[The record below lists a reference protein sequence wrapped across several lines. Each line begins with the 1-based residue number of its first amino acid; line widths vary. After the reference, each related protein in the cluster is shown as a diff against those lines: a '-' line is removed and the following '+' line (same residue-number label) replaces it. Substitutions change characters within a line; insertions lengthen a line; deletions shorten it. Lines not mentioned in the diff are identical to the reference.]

1 MARTRYRSA
10 LGVTLSVVLLL
21 SACGG
26 GDDEEGDTGT
36 GAGASGSAAA
46 GECETLDD
54 MAIGHPGLPP
64 DFIQMTTPLAI
75 ELGFME
81 DECIN
86 VTELVDFE
94 SGIAA
99 FRAMAAG
106 EYEVG
111 LSGSVSPILA
121 FGEGADARIFAA
133 SGAYVDFQT
142 VATGDID
149 TCEDLEGRVVGTD
162 GPGGLVHAVT
172 EQYLA
177 SCGLDI
183 NTDVELIIGDPETF
197 VPQIAQGAIEATS
210 MHIDER
216 IFAEKELDT
225 DLNILANAWE
235 DVPEFHY
242 ASFAT
247 ATETL
252 EGKRDLFVRMTAAIL
267 RTGRWLNDPA
277 NHDEAVTLMAE
288 VGEVPESVMEESI
301 STFGS
306 RFPDSCE
313 TMIPIASYEFLIDL
327 QVELGNLAEPF
338 PATDLVDTS
347 VCEDAEA
354 LLEEQGY

>member
-1 MARTRYRSA
+1 MARA
-10 LGVTLSVVLLL
+10 GVLRATGFTLSMILLL
-21 SACGG
+21 AACGG
-26 GDDEEGDTGT
+26 GDDDDSAVD
-36 GAGASGSAAA
+36 AGATASSSAAGA
-46 GECETLDD
+46 CETIDE
-54 MAIGHPGLPP
+54 MEIGHPGLPP
-64 DFIQMTTPLAI
+64 DFIQMVTPLSM
-75 ELGFME
+75 ELGYMA
-81 DECIN
+81 DECIE

-106 EYEVG
+106 EFDVG

-121 FGEGADARIFAA
+121 FGEGADAQIFAA
-133 SGAYVDFQT
+133 SGAYLDFQ
-142 VATGDID
+142 VVGAGDID
-149 TCEDLEGRVVGTD
+149 SCEAMEGRIVGTD

-172 EQYLA
+172 EQFLA
-177 SCGLDI
+177 GCGIDI
-183 NTDVELIIGDPETF
+183 NTDVELIVGDPETF

-247 ATETL
+247 ASETL
-252 EGKRDLFVRMTAAIL
+252 TEKRDLFVRMTAAIL
-267 RTGRWLNDPA
+267 RTGKWLNDEA
-277 NHDEAVTLMAE
+277 NHDEAVASMAT
-288 VGEVPESVMEESI
+288 VGEVPEAVMEEAF
-301 STFGS
+301 STYGS
-306 RFPDSCE
+306 RFPDSCD
-313 TMIPIASYEFLIDL
+313 TMLPLDSYEFLIDL
-327 QVELGNLAEPF
+327 QVQLGNLEEAF

-354 LLEEQGY
+354 LLVEQGF

>member
-1 MARTRYRSA
+1 MARVGLRSVMGLA
-10 LGVTLSVVLLL
+10 LSMVFLLA
-21 SACGG
+21 ACG
-26 GDDEEGDTGT
+26 GDDEGGDDG
-36 GAGASGSAAA
+36 GATATTSAAP
-46 GECETLDD
+46 GECETIDE
-54 MAIGHPGLPP
+54 MEIGHPGLPP
-64 DFIQMTTPLAI
+64 DFIQMVTPLSM
-75 ELGFME
+75 ELGYMA
-81 DECIN
+81 DECIE

-106 EYEVG
+106 EFDVG

-121 FGEGADARIFAA
+121 FGEGANAKIFAA
-133 SGAYVDFQT
+133 SGAYLDFQ
-142 VATGDID
+142 VVGTGDID
-149 TCEDLEGRVVGTD
+149 TCEAMEGSIVGTD

-172 EQYLA
+172 EQFLA
-177 SCGLDI
+177 TCGLDI
-183 NTDVELIIGDPETF
+183 NNDVELIIGDPETF

-225 DLNILANAWE
+225 DLNVLANAWE

-247 ATETL
+247 ASETL
-252 EGKRDLFVRMTAAIL
+252 EEKRELFVRMTAAIL
-267 RTGRWLNDPA
+267 RTGRWLNDEA

-288 VGEVPESVMEESI
+288 VGEVPEAVMEEAF
-301 STFGS
+301 TTYGS

-313 TMIPIASYEFLIDL
+313 TMIPLESYEFLIDL
-327 QVELGNLAEPF
+327 QVELGNLEEAF
-338 PATDLVDTS
+338 TATDLVDTS

-354 LLEEQGY
+354 LLDEQGF

>member
-1 MARTRYRSA
+1 MARG
-10 LGVTLSVVLLL
+10 GVRGAMAIAMGSILLL
-21 SACGG
+21 AACSSG
-26 GDDEEGDTGT
+26 GDDDE
-36 GAGASGSAAA
+36 GAGPTPSSSAAA
-46 GECETLDD
+46 GECATIDE
-54 MAIGHPGLPP
+54 MEIGHPGLPP
-64 DFIQMTTPLAI
+64 DFIQMVTPLSM
-75 ELGFME
+75 ELGYMA
-81 DECIN
+81 DECIE

-106 EYEVG
+106 EFDVG

-121 FGEGADARIFAA
+121 FGEGANAKVFAA
-133 SGAYVDFQT
+133 SGAYLDFQV

-149 TCEDLEGRVVGTD
+149 TCEAMEGRVVGTD

-177 SCGLDI
+177 SCGIDI
-183 NTDVELIIGDPETF
+183 NTDVELIVGDPETF

-225 DLNILANAWE
+225 DLNVLANAWE

-247 ATETL
+247 ASETL
-252 EGKRDLFVRMTAAIL
+252 DEKRELFVRMTAAIL
-267 RTGRWLNDPA
+267 RTGKWLNDEA
-277 NHDEAVTLMAE
+277 NHDEAVTVMAR
-288 VGEVPESVMEESI
+288 VGEVPESVMEEAF
-301 STFGS
+301 STYGS

-313 TMIPIASYEFLIDL
+313 TMIPLASYEFLIDL
-327 QVELGNLAEPF
+327 QVQLGNLKEAF

-354 LLEEQGY
+354 LLVEQGF

>member
-1 MARTRYRSA
+1 MSRARFM
-10 LGVTLSVVLLL
+10 SVVGLVVSLTL
-21 SACGG
+21 VAAACGDDD
-26 GDDEEGDTGT
+26 GDGDTG
-36 GAGASGSAAA
+36 AAA
-46 GECETLDD
+46 SATGTAEPGECETIDE
-54 MAIGHPGLPP
+54 MEIGHPGLPP
-64 DFIQMTTPLAI
+64 DFIQMVTPLSM
-75 ELGFME
+75 ELGYMA
-81 DECIN
+81 DECIE

-106 EYEVG
+106 EFDVG

-121 FGEGADARIFAA
+121 YGEGADAKIFAA
-133 SGAYVDFQT
+133 SGAYLDFQT
-142 VATGDID
+142 VGAGDID
-149 TCEDLEGRVVGTD
+149 SCEAMEGAVVGTD

-172 EQYLA
+172 EQFLA

-183 NTDVELIIGDPETF
+183 NNDVELIIGDPETF

-225 DLNILANAWE
+225 PLNILANAWE

-247 ATETL
+247 ASETL
-252 EGKRDLFVRMTAAIL
+252 TEKRDLFVRMTAAIL

-277 NHDEAVTLMAE
+277 NHDEAVSLMAE
-288 VGEVPESVMEESI
+288 VGEVPDAVMEEAF
-301 STFGS
+301 TTYGS

-313 TMIPIASYEFLIDL
+313 TMIPLDSYQFLIDL
-327 QVELGNLAEPF
+327 QVELGNLEEPF
-338 PATDLVDTS
+338 DPTELVDTS
-347 VCEDAEA
+347 VCADAEA
-354 LLEEQGY
+354 LLDEQGY

>member
-1 MARTRYRSA
+1 MTRARFRSL
-10 LGVTLSVVLLL
+10 LGLTLSMALLL
-21 SACGG
+21 AACGG
-26 GDDEEGDTGT
+26 GDDDEGGDSST
-36 GAGASGSAAA
+36 ASGSAAA
-46 GECETLDD
+46 GECETIDE
-54 MAIGHPGLPP
+54 MQIGHPGLPP

-75 ELGFME
+75 ELGYME
-81 DECIN
+81 DECID

-106 EYEVG
+106 EYDVG

-121 FGEGADARIFAA
+121 FGEGADAKIFAA
-133 SGAYVDFQT
+133 SGAYLDFQ
-142 VATGDID
+142 VVGSGDID
-149 TCEDLEGRVVGTD
+149 SCEKMEGRVVGTD

-172 EQYLA
+172 EQFLA
-177 SCGLDI
+177 SCDLDI
-183 NTDVELIIGDPETF
+183 NSDVELIIGDPETF

-252 EGKRDLFVRMTAAIL
+252 EEKRDLFVRLTAAIL

-277 NHDEAVTLMAE
+277 NHDEAVNLMAE
-288 VGEVPESVMEESI
+288 VGEVPVAVMEEA
-301 STFGS
+301 STTYGS

-313 TMIPIASYEFLIDL
+313 TMIPLESYEFLIDL

-354 LLEEQGY
+354 LLDEQGY

>member
-1 MARTRYRSA
+1 MTRA
-10 LGVTLSVVLLL
+10 GVLRATGLTLSMVLLL
-21 SACGG
+21 AACGVGDEDDG
-26 GDDEEGDTGT
+26 GDAGGT
-36 GAGASGSAAA
+36 ATATAPGG
-46 GECETLDD
+46 CETIDE
-54 MAIGHPGLPP
+54 MEIGHPGLPP
-64 DFIQMTTPLAI
+64 DFIQMVTPLSM
-75 ELGFME
+75 ELGYMA
-81 DECIN
+81 DECIE

-106 EYEVG
+106 EFDVG

-121 FGEGADARIFAA
+121 FGEGADAQIFAA
-133 SGAYVDFQT
+133 SGAYLDFQ
-142 VATGDID
+142 VVGAGDID
-149 TCEDLEGRVVGTD
+149 SCEAMEGRVVGTD

-172 EQYLA
+172 EQFLA

-183 NTDVELIIGDPETF
+183 NTDVELIVGDPETF

-252 EGKRDLFVRMTAAIL
+252 TEKRDLFVRMTAAIL
-267 RTGRWLNDPA
+267 RTGKWLNDEA
-277 NHDEAVTLMAE
+277 NHEEAVTTMAR
-288 VGEVPESVMEESI
+288 VGEVPEAVMEEAF
-301 STFGS
+301 STYGS
-306 RFPDSCE
+306 RFPDSCD
-313 TMIPIASYEFLIDL
+313 TMIPIDSYEFLIDL
-327 QVELGNLAEPF
+327 QVQLGNLSEAF
-338 PATDLVDTS
+338 PATDLVDVS

-354 LLEEQGY
+354 LLAEQGF